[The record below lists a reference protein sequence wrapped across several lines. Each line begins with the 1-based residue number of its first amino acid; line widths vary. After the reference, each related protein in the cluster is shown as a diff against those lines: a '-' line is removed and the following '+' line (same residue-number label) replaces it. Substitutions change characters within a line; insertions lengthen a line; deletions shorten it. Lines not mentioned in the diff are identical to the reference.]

1 MPPVAKS
8 ETPDVYEEYNGTR
21 TEAIIPN
28 AHPSQPFH
36 FYLGSNP
43 SIRQP
48 AKRGSKDKRM
58 KGGLAILFR
67 KTRFRRGGSPAPLRC
82 CKTRARKVI
91 TTVYIYRAII
101 QPRAALPPPPS
112 PRNGAMSEWARDFAT
127 TRNTSSWNN
136 ETLHETFGSALKASS
151 AAGGHHSATR
161 KNRPLLR
168 KTTPRH

>member
-1 MPPVAKS
+1 MRKAKR
-8 ETPDVYEEYNGTR
+8 TTHEEYNGTK

-48 AKRGSKDKRM
+48 ANKRGKQGQKNER
-58 KGGLAILFR
+58 GLAILFR

-101 QPRAALPPPPS
+101 QPRAALPPSPPS
-112 PRNGAMSEWARDFAT
+112 PVNGAMSEWARDFAT
-127 TRNTSSWNN
+127 RNTSSPNN

-151 AAGGHHSATR
+151 AAGGHHCAT
-161 KNRPLLR
+161 
-168 KTTPRH
+168 